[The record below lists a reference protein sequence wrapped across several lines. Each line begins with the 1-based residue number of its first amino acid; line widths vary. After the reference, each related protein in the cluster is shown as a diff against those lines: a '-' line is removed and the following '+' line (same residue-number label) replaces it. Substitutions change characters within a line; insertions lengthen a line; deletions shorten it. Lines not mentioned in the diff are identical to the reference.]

1 MSENGLRSYG
11 FHSGDPSA
19 AAVMD
24 ALADERAS
32 SPTFTTTGPDP
43 SALDPETAARQYLS
57 QALASD
63 AMAEFSAATVNG
75 AESEF
80 RTIDTQTMPLTGT
93 KVVKFRQEYQKI
105 PVYGALVSVEL
116 GDRNELLA
124 IQSALGEPANVD
136 PVATRSPREALAK
149 AAELAGSGTELLGA
163 TPRLSYYY
171 DPIALRWRL
180 VYVIEDVRK
189 RAQGGPQAT
198 GSSPW
203 LVDYVIDA
211 HSGEL
216 VAELP
221 RTPNVGSAQESALDG
236 LEREREITVFQQSDT
251 LRILFDPANNV
262 RTFDFGFQDLDTGI
276 LPGQV
281 TTNPPDPWQT
291 GAVSAHANAAV
302 VGRFLREALRRNL
315 IDDRGG
321 TLISSV
327 NCILAAES
335 PDRREWRN
343 AAWVGTQMVYG
354 QRRVGSGLRSYAV
367 GLDVVGHEIF
377 HGVTDRTARLE
388 YRIESGAMNESYSD
402 IFGLIISNLGERDIS
417 RWNFEMGEEL
427 EGTGIPLR
435 DLSNPPRFRQPD
447 HMRDFRRLPPG
458 VPPMGGRFGNDF
470 GFVHGNSGI
479 HNKAAF
485 NLMTARDSGGRLLF
499 DPPTVAAL
507 FYLTL
512 TQRLS
517 RTSGFNDSRRGIT
530 LTAQTLFRNESEE
543 VRNAKLAAITAAF
556 EAVGI
561 TP

>member
-1 MSENGLRSYG
+1 MSENGLRSYS

-19 AAVMD
+19 AEVMD
-24 ALADERAS
+24 ALTDERAS
-32 SPTFTTTGPDP
+32 SPAFALTGPDL

-57 QALASD
+57 QSLASD
-63 AMAEFSAATVNG
+63 AMPGFSAAAVNG

-80 RTIDTQTMPLTGT
+80 RTIDVQTIPLTGT

-105 PVYGALVSVEL
+105 PIYGSLVSVEL

-171 DPIALRWRL
+171 DPVALRWRL
-180 VYVIEDVRK
+180 VYIIEDVRK

-221 RTPNVGSAQESALDG
+221 RTPNVGPAQESALDG
-236 LEREREITVFQQSDT
+236 LRQEREITVFQQSDT
-251 LRILFDPANNV
+251 LRILFDLPNNV
-262 RTFDFGFQDLDTGI
+262 RTFDFGFQDLDSGI

-291 GAVSAHANAAV
+291 GAVSAHANAV
-302 VGRFLREALRRNL
+302 VVARFLREVLRRNL

-321 TLISSV
+321 TVISSV
-327 NCILAAES
+327 NCIVAAES
-335 PDRREWRN
+335 RDGREWRN

-354 QRRVGSGLRSYAV
+354 QRRVGSELRSYAV
-367 GLDVVGHEIF
+367 GLDVVGHEMF
-377 HGVTDRTARLE
+377 HGVTDRSARLE
-388 YRIESGAMNESYSD
+388 YRIESGALNESYSD
-402 IFGLIISNLGERDIS
+402 IFGVIISNLGERDIS

-458 VPPMGGRFGNDF
+458 VPPMGGPFGNDF

-485 NLMTARDSGGRLLF
+485 NLMTARDNGGRLLF

-517 RTSGFNDSRRGIT
+517 RTSGVSDSRRGIT

-543 VRNAKLAAITAAF
+543 VRNAKLAAIAAAF
-556 EAVGI
+556 DAVGI
-561 TP
+561 TA